1 MRQAYHTTGA
11 RGRPAGSTRVYNAPV
26 DVLIADDDPSIRSL
40 LRTLL
45 TRRGYGVIEAED
57 GIGAIEKINARP
69 VDVVITDLV
78 MPRADGFEVLRRARE
93 RQPKTPVVMLTAE
106 GSIRDCVEAMRAGA
120 FNFLT
125 KPFHPTDLEE
135 VVRQAVRA
143 RGGDGATTPAR
154 GAGDEQPQVALVGES
169 AALRAVIEI
178 VERVA
183 GSNSTVLITGE
194 SGTGKEVV
202 ARLLHGSSPRV
213 GGPFIAVN
221 CGAIPETLIESELFG
236 HAKGAFTGATDAR
249 VGKFVQADGGTL
261 FLDEIGELPLPL
273 QVKLLRVL
281 QEREITP
288 VGDSRSRTVD
298 VRIIAATNRDLDAMV
313 KEGRFRHDLYY
324 RLDVLPIPLPPLR
337 ERPDDIALLARH
349 FLESMNRRFGRTV
362 TIGEDALTL
371 MKLYAWPGN
380 VREMENLFERLVVL
394 NRTGAIT
401 AEEMPPRLR
410 GAVAAAEV
418 TAAAAELAHGTID
431 LAASMAAI
439 ESSLIEQALRQAGG
453 NKTRAA
459 EMLRLSRTTLLDKL
473 KRHA

>member
-1 MRQAYHTTGA
+1 
-11 RGRPAGSTRVYNAPV
+11 VYNAVV
-26 DVLIADDDPSIRSL
+26 DVLIADDDPSVRSL

-45 TRRGYGVIEAED
+45 SRRGYGVIEAED
-57 GIGAIEKINARP
+57 GVLAIEKLAARP

-125 KPFHPTDLEE
+125 KPFHPNDLEE
-135 VVRQAVRA
+135 VVRQALRA
-143 RGGDGATTPAR
+143 RGADPSAGVPGRD
-154 GAGDEQPQVALVGES
+154 GDEQPQVALVGES
-169 AALRAVIEI
+169 EALRAVIDI

-213 GGPFIAVN
+213 GGPFVALN

-249 VGKFVQADGGTL
+249 TGKFLQADRGTL
-261 FLDEIGELPLPL
+261 FLDEIGELPLGL

-288 VGDSRSRTVD
+288 VGDARSRSID
-298 VRIIAATNRDLDAMV
+298 VRIIAATNRDLEQMV

-324 RLDVLPIPLPPLR
+324 RLDVLPIRLPALR
-337 ERPDDIALLARH
+337 ERPEDIAPLARH
-349 FLESMNRRFGRTV
+349 FLESMNRRFGRNV
-362 TIGEDALTL
+362 ALSEDALTL
-371 MKLYAWPGN
+371 LNLYAWPGN

-394 NRTGAIT
+394 NRSGTITGDDV
-401 AEEMPPRLR
+401 PPRLR
-410 GAVAAAEV
+410 GAVAASEV
-418 TAAAAELAHGTID
+418 TAAAAELARGAID
-431 LAASMAAI
+431 LPAAMAAI
-439 ESSLIEQALRQAGG
+439 ESSLIDQALRQSGG

-459 EMLRLSRTTLLDKL
+459 ELLGLSRTPLPDKL

>member
-1 MRQAYHTTGA
+1 
-11 RGRPAGSTRVYNAPV
+11 VYNARV
-26 DVLIADDDPSIRSL
+26 DVLIADDDPAVRGL

-45 TRRGYGVIEAED
+45 ARRGYGVIEAED
-57 GIGAIEKINARP
+57 GTCAIEKLNARP

-143 RGGDGATTPAR
+143 RGGGEGAAPAAR
-154 GAGDEQPQVALVGES
+154 GLEDDQPQVALVGES
-169 AALRAVIEI
+169 AALRAVIEM

-183 GSNSTVLITGE
+183 GNNSTVLITGE

-213 GGPFIAVN
+213 GAPFVAVN

-236 HAKGAFTGATDAR
+236 HAKGAFTGATETRA
-249 VGKFVQADGGTL
+249 GKFVQADGGTL
-261 FLDEIGELPLPL
+261 FLDEIGELPLSL
-273 QVKLLRVL
+273 QVKLLRIL

-288 VGDSRSRTVD
+288 VGDSRVRSVD
-298 VRIIAATNRDLDAMV
+298 VRIIAATNRDLEAMV
-313 KEGRFRHDLYY
+313 REGLFRNDLYY
-324 RLDVLPIPLPPLR
+324 RLEVLPIKLPALR
-337 ERPDDIALLARH
+337 ERPDDIPVLARH
-349 FLESMNRRFGRTV
+349 FLESTNRRFGRQV
-362 TIGEDALTL
+362 VIGEEPLALFR
-371 MKLYAWPGN
+371 LYAWPGN
-380 VREMENLFERLVVL
+380 VREMENLVERLVVL
-394 NRTGAIT
+394 NRTGTIT
-401 AEEMPPRLR
+401 VDDLPPRLR

-418 TAAAAELAHGTID
+418 TAAAGDLARGAID
-431 LAASMAAI
+431 LPATMSAI
-439 ESSLIEQALRQAGG
+439 EGTLIEQALRQAGG

-459 EMLRLSRTTLLDKL
+459 GLLGLSRTTLLDKL